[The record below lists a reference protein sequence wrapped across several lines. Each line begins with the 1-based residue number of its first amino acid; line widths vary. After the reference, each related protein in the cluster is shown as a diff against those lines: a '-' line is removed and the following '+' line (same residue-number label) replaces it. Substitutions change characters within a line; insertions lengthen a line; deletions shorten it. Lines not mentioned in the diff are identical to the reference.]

1 MFQKCSSTHA
11 STPSLN
17 LNKNDWAPGSS
28 STVHSP
34 LHHQEEPCTLLSF
47 PFHDLRRQ
55 DLRRQDRMKPGP
67 YEART
72 VWSLQ
77 LEKLAPNSRAAGRG
91 PLSVICTGREAHDI
105 GLERSYSWGV
115 HWQVTSALKF
125 PLPVL
130 GSAWPYVFELSGT
143 EENVLNQDWQHWFY
157 WTHWILHK
165 GF

>member
-1 MFQKCSSTHA
+1 MTELLDLPPQSILLFTTRRSHAPSSHF
-11 STPSLN
+11 PSRTCVAMTC
-17 LNKNDWAPGSS
+17 DAR
-28 STVHSP
+28 TVWS
-34 LHHQEEPCTLLSF
+34 
-47 PFHDLRRQ
+47 
-55 DLRRQDRMKPGP
+55 QDRMKPGP

>member
-11 STPSLN
+11 LTPSLN

-47 PFHDLRRQ
+47 PFHDLWSQ
-55 DLRRQDRMKPGP
+55 D
-67 YEART
+67 

-77 LEKLAPNSRAAGRG
+77 LEKLASNSRAAGKG

-105 GLERSYSWGV
+105 RLERSYSWGV
-115 HWQVTSALKF
+115 HWQVTNVLKL

>member
-11 STPSLN
+11 LTPSLN
-17 LNKNDWAPGSS
+17 LNKNDWAPDLPPQSILLFTTRRSHAPSS
-28 STVHSP
+28 H
-34 LHHQEEPCTLLSF
+34 F
-47 PFHDLRRQ
+47 PS
-55 DLRRQDRMKPGP
+55 MTC
-67 YEART
+67 EAGT
-72 VWSLQ
+72 VWNLQ
-77 LEKLAPNSRAAGRG
+77 LEKLASNSRAAAKG

-115 HWQVTSALKF
+115 HWQVTSVLKL